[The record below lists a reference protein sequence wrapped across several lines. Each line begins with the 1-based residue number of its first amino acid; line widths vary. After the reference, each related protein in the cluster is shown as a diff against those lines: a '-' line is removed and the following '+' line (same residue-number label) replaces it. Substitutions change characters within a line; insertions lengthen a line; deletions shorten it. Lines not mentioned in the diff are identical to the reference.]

1 MKTKKKGPAPHGV
14 KQALEWVIVYQGDC
28 PRDTLGS
35 LNLTLM
41 LVLIQVV
48 DANNRRKND

>member
-1 MKTKKKGPAPHGV
+1 MITRTDP
-14 KQALEWVIVYQGDC
+14 VII
-28 PRDTLGS
+28 GS